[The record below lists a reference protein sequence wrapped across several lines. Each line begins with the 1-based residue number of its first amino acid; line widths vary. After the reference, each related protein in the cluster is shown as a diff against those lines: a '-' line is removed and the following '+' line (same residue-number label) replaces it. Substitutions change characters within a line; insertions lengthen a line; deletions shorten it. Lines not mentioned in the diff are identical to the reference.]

1 MSMGNLS
8 RRGFM
13 QRSVAGLVGAGL
25 PLWYAREIAEGRLI
39 AAEEDKK
46 PVAASD
52 TLHIGL
58 IGCGGQGRHDMR
70 QAMGNKGVKVVAVCD
85 VDKNRL
91 ADTVAKDLKGSKD
104 VKQYEDYRHLLD
116 DKDINAV
123 IIGTPDHWHTLPAIA
138 AMRKGKDVYC
148 EKPLTLTIDEGK
160 HLVKVAKATK
170 SVFQVGS
177 QQRSEGPFRLAC
189 ELVRNGRIGK
199 IQTIETWIGRN
210 PVGGPFPLTKPPE
223 GLNYDFWLGPTPKV
237 AYNPHR
243 CHYDFRWWYDYSGG
257 KMTDWG
263 AHHNDVAQWA
273 LGMDGSGPI
282 SVESTAA
289 QPSKDPNSYNCH
301 PTFEVTYGYKSGAK
315 VICKSNENGVLL
327 EGEDGKWIFVH
338 RGGIIASDEGIAK
351 PTSNK
356 GVKTTGKSKILTEPL
371 GKDAVRLYESTS
383 HMRNWLGC
391 IKTRKPTTCTAE
403 VGHRSVTVC
412 HLGTINMRLGGKKMG
427 WDPVAE
433 KFDDEAANKM
443 MSRPMR
449 GEWKLEA

>member
-1 MSMGNLS
+1 M
-8 RRGFM
+8 
-13 QRSVAGLVGAGL
+13 
-25 PLWYAREIAEGRLI
+25 AEGRLV

-104 VKQYEDYRHLLD
+104 VKQYEDFRQLLD

-160 HLVKVAKATK
+160 RLVKVAKATK

-199 IQTIETWIGRN
+199 IQTIETWIGDN
-210 PVGGPFPLTKPPE
+210 PVGGPFPPTKPPE
-223 GLNYDFWLGPTPKV
+223 GLN
-237 AYNPHR
+237 
-243 CHYDFRWWYDYSGG
+243 
-257 KMTDWG
+257 
-263 AHHNDVAQWA
+263 
-273 LGMDGSGPI
+273 
-282 SVESTAA
+282 
-289 QPSKDPNSYNCH
+289 
-301 PTFEVTYGYKSGAK
+301 
-315 VICKSNENGVLL
+315 
-327 EGEDGKWIFVH
+327 
-338 RGGIIASDEGIAK
+338 
-351 PTSNK
+351 
-356 GVKTTGKSKILTEPL
+356 
-371 GKDAVRLYESTS
+371 
-383 HMRNWLGC
+383 
-391 IKTRKPTTCTAE
+391 
-403 VGHRSVTVC
+403 
-412 HLGTINMRLGGKKMG
+412 
-427 WDPVAE
+427 
-433 KFDDEAANKM
+433 
-443 MSRPMR
+443 
-449 GEWKLEA
+449 